1 MREVKQLTILAS
13 LFLLYG
19 AGSVDMMA
27 GQEVGDTFPGVSL
40 GLIYETSYQPVLA
53 IKPFSSRFGGGGVD
67 VQVEAIIARDLRY
80 SDRFELLDSLPAS
93 LVGEGIDYTLWDQ
106 LVRYKAKSAQYD

>member
-19 AGSVDMMA
+19 AGSVGMMA

-40 GLIYETSYQPVLA
+40 GLI
-53 IKPFSSRFGGGGVD
+53 
-67 VQVEAIIARDLRY
+67 
-80 SDRFELLDSLPAS
+80 
-93 LVGEGIDYTLWDQ
+93 
-106 LVRYKAKSAQYD
+106 